1 VVVPVFERNREG
13 DWVWSM
19 SIVKCFL
26 GLQRNE
32 EGLVGLGLG
41 VWRAR
46 VGVRYARLEKSKC

>member
-1 VVVPVFERNREG
+1 VVVPVFERNRKG

-41 VWRAR
+41 VRRAR
-46 VGVRYARLEKSKC
+46 IRIRYAAG